1 MLIVFLCNPIS
12 FCIRY
17 FKVYFKKQANIKRRN
32 RFRFLEPEEGAR
44 ETVVE
49 LAFEIFWLRCHCTDW
64 DLIRELLNW
73 ILFVS
78 AEIMLNL
85 WGGRSE
91 T

>member
-1 MLIVFLCNPIS
+1 
-12 FCIRY
+12 
-17 FKVYFKKQANIKRRN
+17 
-32 RFRFLEPEEGAR
+32 LEPEEGAR